1 MILNSDYTL
10 KYRSALGMVE
20 KLIKQAIE
28 SGNLKNRFEVFD
40 KDAVEY
46 GKGFEIDVI
55 LSASKYSPSGGERAA
70 EHGNYPA
77 SAFALTFDT
86 VVGGQYP
93 VTIENEDLREVV
105 ANNAKAADVAARK
118 TESLYQGW
126 IADKNAA
133 VAAVCANLIGKKN
146 LSGTAV
152 TLGETA
158 EGVDA
163 WALDMLTAIK
173 TWVENIREGV
183 TGTSYG
189 NSAVGAKYIAA
200 SDVVVVLSNETA
212 ALLDAHGLAKVFT
225 PQYVETTGVT
235 FVRSNRI
242 ADNTVLVTD
251 SRNVQVRRKFD
262 FMTEPI
268 QNSDGSYNLFYNKK
282 EYITAAINSASGAHS
297 GQVAFPFIVISTIE
311 AGAGA

>member
-1 MILNSDYTL
+1 MILNGDYTL

-55 LSASKYSPSGGERAA
+55 LAASKYAPSGGERAA

-105 ANNAKAADVAARK
+105 ADNAKAADVAAKK

-133 VAAVCANLIGKKN
+133 VAAVCAELIGKKN
-146 LSGTAV
+146 LSGATV
-152 TLGETA
+152 NLGETEA
-158 EGVDA
+158 GVDA
-163 WALDMLTAIK
+163 WALDMLTSIK

-200 SDVVVVLSNETA
+200 SDVVVVLSNATA

-262 FMTEPI
+262 FMTEAI
-268 QNSDGSYNLFYNKK
+268 HNSDGSYNLFYNKK
-282 EYITAAINSASGAHS
+282 EYIAAAINSASGAYS
-297 GQVAFPFIVISTIE
+297 GQVAFPFIVISTTE